1 MSQKPTI
8 ITTSLILIGI
18 LVYLVF
24 NFSEIV
30 VEQGTEKKD
39 LAQNKRKDLVS
50 YKPTHVALITK
61 IKVNSQLTQ
70 SDQVTVDEEHS
81 EQTQVYRAK
90 HLIDSSKE
98 ADRLEGVEM
107 LGAYPT
113 IDSEALLTKL
123 LLNDTSSQVR
133 NAAALSLGSV
143 EEPLD
148 STIHDLLTALEDESE
163 DVGLNALSIL
173 ENYRLG
179 LEETSD
185 RYQIV
190 RSQLTA
196 KAASNQLTQNI
207 RDTINQVLNDQ

>member
-30 VEQGTEKKD
+30 VEQGAEKKD
-39 LAQNKRKDLVS
+39 LAQNKRKDLVA
-50 YKPTHVALITK
+50 YKPTHVTLIAK
-61 IKVNSQLTQ
+61 IKVNRQLTQ
-70 SDQVTVDEEHS
+70 SDQVTFDEEHS
-81 EQTQVYRAK
+81 EQTQVYRAT

-173 ENYRLG
+173 ENYILG

-190 RSQLTA
+190 RFQLTD

>member
-1 MSQKPTI
+1 
-8 ITTSLILIGI
+8 
-18 LVYLVF
+18 
-24 NFSEIV
+24 
-30 VEQGTEKKD
+30 
-39 LAQNKRKDLVS
+39 
-50 YKPTHVALITK
+50 
-61 IKVNSQLTQ
+61 
-70 SDQVTVDEEHS
+70 
-81 EQTQVYRAK
+81 
-90 HLIDSSKE
+90 
-98 ADRLEGVEM
+98 M

-207 RDTINQVLNDQ
+207 RDTINLVLNDQ